1 MSAMREALR
10 DYLAMRRS
18 LGFKLH
24 SEGTRLVS
32 FIDFLEQAKADYIS
46 VDKALAWARIPASVQ
61 PAQWAQRLSYVRGF
75 ARYCAAIDP
84 RTEIPPAGLLP
95 FNYQRPTPYFFSDED
110 IRALLRAA
118 LELRA
123 KDGLRNHTY
132 HCLLGLLSVSG
143 LRIAEALG
151 LTMDDVDLDD
161 AILTIRSSK
170 FGKSRLVPLH
180 ASTVK
185 TLADY
190 RERRARFL
198 AGRQTAHW
206 FVNRR
211 GERLGYDAVDGV
223 FQRLVKLV
231 GMIAQNQRRRP
242 RLHDLRHRFAM
253 ITVLQWYHEGQDVER
268 RLPVLSAYLGH
279 VEVRDTYWYLSAC
292 PPLLA
297 AARDRLERHWE
308 AVP

>member
-1 MSAMREALR
+1 MSDMRDALR
-10 DYLAMRRS
+10 DYLAMRRG

-24 SEGTRLVS
+24 SEGTRLLS

-46 VDKALAWARIPASVQ
+46 IDKALAWAQMPTSVQ
-61 PAQWAQRLSYVRGF
+61 PAQWAQRLSFVRGF
-75 ARYCAAIDP
+75 ARYCAAIDA
-84 RTEIPPAGLLP
+84 RTEIPPVGLLP
-95 FNYQRPTPYFFSDED
+95 FHYQRPTPYLFSDED
-110 IRALLRAA
+110 IRALLLAA

-132 HCLLGLLSVSG
+132 HCLLGLLAVSG

-161 AILTIRSSK
+161 AILIIRSSK

-180 ASTVK
+180 ATTVK
-185 TLADY
+185 VLADY

-198 AGRQTAHW
+198 AERRIPHW

-211 GERLGYDAVDGV
+211 GARLGYDAVDGV
-223 FQRLVKLV
+223 FQRLAKTIGLV
-231 GMIAQNQRRRP
+231 RQNERRRP
-242 RLHDLRHRFAM
+242 RLHDLRHRFAVT
-253 ITVLQWYHEGQDVER
+253 TVLQWYHDGQDVER

-279 VEVRDTYWYLSAC
+279 VEVSDTYWYLSAS

-297 AARDRLERHWE
+297 AARDRLEQHWE